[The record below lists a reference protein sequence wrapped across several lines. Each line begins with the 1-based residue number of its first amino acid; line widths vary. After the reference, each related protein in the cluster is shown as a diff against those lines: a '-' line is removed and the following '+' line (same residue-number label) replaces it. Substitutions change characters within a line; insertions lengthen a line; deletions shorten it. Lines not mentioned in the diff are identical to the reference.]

1 MSLTILFGT
10 IYRSY
15 CTILANFYLYLQY
28 FQQKNFSFSNISRY
42 QTNPSCINT
51 DLPNPSEQISQWAFD
66 ALQEFVNAQTR
77 LSPPWVRPQ
86 LLSKLTSIEPC
97 LLRLS
102 RYRGCYYLLGMIWV
116 GYCLYISKYCYA
128 AFNCGDQR
136 RIVDCRVCDA
146 IVNNISNTNLSK
158 YI

>member
-1 MSLTILFGT
+1 MLWNQVRTLSYSLWCRGPFGLEG
-10 IYRSY
+10 IKFDYQRRPSQVSRLISEHFMHYRSLSMLKLSSPLLELDHGY
-15 CTILANFYLYLQY
+15 FGSYLQ
-28 FQQKNFSFSNISRY
+28 QIFSK
-42 QTNPSCINT
+42 
-51 DLPNPSEQISQWAFD
+51 
-66 ALQEFVNAQTR
+66 V
-77 LSPPWVRPQ
+77 
-86 LLSKLTSIEPC
+86 TSIEPC

-116 GYCLYISKYCYA
+116 AYCLYISKYCYA